1 MKNYTKLIVMVLIVA
16 LGLGGVVQLVQW
28 NHHKKLV
35 EKINAYENRTIAIAE
50 QIEIELDEMDTVGI
64 KEQKVLL
71 EDLRVEIQKDMN
83 KAKDIEKALFYELD
97 YMIGYCI
104 EALDMMMGL
113 INNPWDMMTGVPEQ
127 RLYNIEQEMD
137 THGQLYKQYKDELK
151 IETEDNLEENFIVNK
166 F

>member
-35 EKINAYENRTIAIAE
+35 EKINAYENRTIAITE

-71 EDLRVEIQKDMN
+71 ENLRIEIQKDMN
-83 KAKDIEKALFYELD
+83 KANNTEKALFYELD
-97 YMIGYCI
+97 YMIGYFI
-104 EALDMMMGL
+104 EALDIMIGL
-113 INNPWDMMTGVPEQ
+113 MNNPWDMLTGVPEQ

-137 THGQLYKQYKDELK
+137 AHGQLYKQYKNELK
-151 IETEDNLEENFIVNK
+151 IETEDNLEENIIVNE